1 MDGMIIKPPL
11 QTTME
16 VKIPTDIAVDPLTHQ
31 VFWADI
37 GSRRD
42 HIIRYDE
49 STVSYKDLNIDNLE
63 EVRGLAVFGDV
74 LYWSDLE
81 SKYSIAGAN
90 KESGNDHRF
99 VLFTNYDGVM
109 GLLAVNGSEEAGK
122 Q

>member
-37 GSRRD
+37 ESSRD

-49 STVSYKDLNIDNLE
+49 STVSYQELNIRGLA

-81 SKYSIAGAN
+81 SSDSIAGAN
-90 KESGNDHRF
+90 KESGNDRF

-122 Q
+122 